1 MAECVFCKIVA
12 GELPAD
18 TVYEDDVVVAF
29 RDINARAP
37 THILIIPR
45 RHVASLNNVALE
57 DEALVGHIVRVAAQ
71 LAAKEGVAGDGYRV
85 VANCGPNAGQSVD
98 HVHFHLLGGRAM
110 GWPPG

>member
-1 MAECVFCKIVA
+1 MAECVFCRIVA

-18 TVYEDDVVVAF
+18 KVHEDGVVVAF

-37 THILIIPR
+37 THILIVPR
-45 RHVASLNNVALE
+45 RHVSSLNNLSRD
-57 DEALVGHIVRVAAQ
+57 DEAGVGHIVRVAAE
-71 LAAKEGVAGDGYRV
+71 LAKKEGIARDGYRV